1 MKKMRVL
8 SFLLVLCMLLSML
21 PTGAFALERE
31 ETIGQKT
38 ANQKAVKTGVDE
50 APVTLTSPNGDMG
63 QILAENQPDRVQ
75 SVTVEKIEKPD
86 DVEALPQSGQ
96 SLKPQQSL
104 YDTQELVRAIV
115 ILEDKGLLEQGYS
128 TDAIS
133 AQTIQVVSSQ
143 KSLLKQ
149 QEAVTAAMG
158 RVVQEVSPEAELE
171 VRYHYTIAAN
181 GMAVELPYGALAR
194 ILSLDGVK
202 AAFLAPQYEVPR
214 DMTDNDAVLPCTHAT
229 SPAIGAVKTWD
240 VGYTGQG
247 MRIAIVDT
255 GLDLDHPSFAA
266 APQEP
271 SLNKEEL
278 SRLIPNLNAAGM
290 FQGLNAD
297 RLYRSEKVPYAFNY
311 VDGTLDVTHDNDDQG
326 DHGTHVAGI
335 AAANRL
341 ETTDVVGVAPD
352 AQLLIMKVFGA
363 NGGAYFDDILA
374 CLEDC
379 YVLNVDVVNM
389 SLGTPA
395 GFTSLSPEIDEIF
408 ARILQSDMVAAIAA
422 GNSYSAAYMNGTGT
436 NRNQTSDPDNGIMS
450 SPASYIGAT
459 SVASVENSAIRF
471 NYVELENGAKIPY
484 NDVAAT
490 ALTTL
495 YWVDPA
501 HRAEFVM
508 IPGTGSAEDFAG
520 YAPAMDEEGV
530 RLYGVSIAV
539 IQRGGIDFVT
549 KQANAA
555 AVGFDACIVYDNTEG
570 DLLNMVD
577 GGVIPNVYIS
587 KASGEAMLEA
597 AGADRR
603 GVLYLKS
610 ADETETVPSSLA
622 GQMSD
627 FSSWGVTPDLQLNPE
642 VTAPGGNIYS
652 TLTNGHYGMM
662 SGTSMASPNVAG
674 MSALILEYLH
684 ETYPELTDAELHT
697 AAESLLMSTAEPV
710 MEFEGVPYSPRKQ
723 GAGSANV
730 YRAITSPAYLT
741 VNNGA
746 EKTPKVSFGDD
757 HARTGVY
764 YFCFDVNNLT
774 DQPLVYALEGQ
785 AMTDQFMEMDGLKFM
800 SETSRGL
807 EASVTFSVAKHEISQ
822 RYDYNGDGVVTM
834 ADVQDFLD
842 AVNGLAQVTEGFD
855 LTDDGTVDTADVQ
868 KLYELVQETF
878 VTLEKIEVPA
888 NGRATVYATVTLT
901 HADKAYMDENYPN
914 GIYVDGFIRLRAP
927 SEDAVDLSLPFLGF
941 YGDWSQ
947 APAIDDAWYYDVN
960 AIAERYV
967 NVLFTDYGTTSFNLG
982 LNPYILEDYDPEHNV
997 LSPNGDGYSDKIS
1010 EIYLGMMRNAKR
1022 INFTWLDEDGNELFN
1037 GPYDYAMKNYYFAAY
1052 DFVPPL
1058 IYTEVCSAY
1067 DFRNRDGSYAV
1078 QNMDRVQLQI
1088 SAMLDDGDDIADQVI
1103 TTDIVIDTQ
1112 APVLDMSSMVY
1123 DYDEATDTRT
1133 LTFTVSDNYDIAAVV
1148 PLTKGAAAF
1157 DYIPV
1162 TTKEAGVDG
1171 ESAAITLDVSDY
1183 DSVFQIAVCDYGTNE
1198 SYYQISF
1205 GGQQNYRKDSFF
1217 AYRLFSAIPQD
1228 SNIYL
1233 TEAYNGWQSFLSAD
1247 QMLMHTSMLDEGE
1260 TYTYAAEYVDGYIVG
1275 IDANSII
1282 YATELG
1288 QWVRTD
1294 LGKLEAEMMIEF
1306 YPGGYEV
1313 GDYYMMNVQFPA
1325 LDMAFDHTTDTLY
1338 VLTDESMYLGPNTGG
1353 HLLTVDWLTGEATYV
1368 GRVSGL
1374 TDDHQALTLACDN
1387 DGVLYTVDAITGD
1400 LYTINRETAVATFV
1414 GQTGYTPLYQQSM
1427 TVDHETNKLYWAAY
1441 QDVTGVSSFFEVDK
1455 TTGQLLSA
1463 TATEYNSQLSGLFK
1477 PYDTHRNLVP
1487 DGAALT
1493 GLTLMERKLTLRGG
1507 DTTNLHCQPQ
1517 PYYAEL
1523 NAEDLT
1529 WTTSDSAV
1537 ATVENGTVAAVGSGT
1552 AIITAAVGELTA
1564 SCQVEVVTLGGQLYA
1579 FNFGTDM
1586 STANA
1591 WITMD
1596 VNQPQSAK
1604 LLSDAMAISNGVT
1617 AAAYV
1622 DGSVY
1627 AFDSAGAFYELDA
1640 ETFQGRLLKPADN
1653 TTAVTAMAFN
1663 YADGFLYAL
1672 SYDGNSSFALC
1683 QVNLYTG
1690 ELRPVMESL
1699 EMMYGTPLGGM
1710 AIDYEGR
1717 FYFMNLDASGAL
1729 RLDSFKL
1736 TYDGW
1741 MYMGEGYVSA
1751 TLPGLNCY
1759 SFSSLAWSE
1768 QNDGLFWANDQGQ
1781 LHWIGVEVDTRL
1793 VEEEWGEYEETYLD
1807 ASAVLLGGISD
1818 AVSPATGQAMIMGL
1832 LEIPERE
1839 PQCPEVPLQS
1849 AAMPESITV
1858 AAGGHTQ
1865 TGLSVE
1871 PWNAKYTVEY
1881 AMADTTVATVS
1892 DSGIITGVSKGNT
1905 TLTATIYHADGTV
1918 FQTLTAEVKA
1928 VFSDVDVY
1936 CFMITD
1942 GANGGDAWLRMNG
1955 ADPNKLSVAGNT
1967 TAPVYAAAYY
1977 DGKVYAVSPT
1987 DEEYGYRNHLMRI
2000 DSSSFVVEE
2009 VLPVALPC
2017 DLRDMAFDYTTG
2029 TMYGIAQSGTVTGG
2043 VAQIDLTTGAVTVVA
2058 DTGSELVTL
2067 SCDADGQLYT
2077 ITVDGV
2083 LCRLD
2088 KYTGALEEIQ
2098 KVSGSL
2104 SGYQS
2109 MHYDHVTGNTYW
2121 GRDALYLVDTKNG
2134 NTTMLGRIGGTYM
2147 LVGSVFTMPSEE
2159 LEPDVPETTG
2169 VTGICLTERAA
2180 VVRGETAQLTA
2191 SVLPVS
2197 VSQVDKTVTWTS
2209 SDTAVATVD
2218 VNGVVTG
2225 ISGGTVTITATAG
2238 DYTDTCVVTVLEE
2251 AQKFYAYEENS
2262 HRWVQIDTGT
2272 GDLITVREEPTLAPI
2287 VSAADTGETIY
2298 AYDEDGYFY
2307 SIDPASFARTKLSDG
2322 VHGMTQDA
2330 FDGWTYYT
2338 TEVNITDMSYD
2349 AESGRLFGI
2358 LNGLYEDGEGLYLI
2372 YSALVEINL
2381 QAGRLNPYSYEEM
2394 EVGQIIFITTY
2405 GDGNMVYRPG
2415 NLLVKGGYAYSVDT
2429 WYSGILSRV
2438 SLTWDPWMEFYYAG
2452 DCEQLAHVNQ
2462 LEWGMFFDSRSLV
2475 YDPVFDVTYTFHDL
2489 GQDELGSARSDVT
2502 LCTINLGNAA
2512 TSEVCNLG
2520 KDVVLNSLIIR

>member
-1 MKKMRVL
+1 
-8 SFLLVLCMLLSML
+8 MLLSML

-86 DVEALPQSGQ
+86 DVEALSQSGQ

-133 AQTIQVVSSQ
+133 AQTTQVVSSQ

-229 SPAIGAVKTWD
+229 PPAIGAVKTWD

-422 GNSYSAAYMNGTGT
+422 GNSYFAAYMNGTGT

-459 SVASVENSAIRF
+459 AVASVENSAIRF

-520 YAPAMDEEGV
+520 YAPAMDEEGI

-597 AGADRR
+597 AGEDRR

-610 ADETETVPSSLA
+610 VDETETVPSSLA

-652 TLTNGHYGMM
+652 TLTNDLVG
-662 SGTSMASPNVAG
+662 NVIAVIQH
-674 MSALILEYLH
+674 SADLKLH
-684 ETYPELTDAELHT
+684 PIHVLHGI
-697 AAESLLMSTAEPV
+697 A
-710 MEFEGVPYSPRKQ
+710 
-723 GAGSANV
+723 
-730 YRAITSPAYLT
+730 AIT
-741 VNNGA
+741 
-746 EKTPKVSFGDD
+746 VS
-757 HARTGVY
+757 
-764 YFCFDVNNLT
+764 
-774 DQPLVYALEGQ
+774 
-785 AMTDQFMEMDGLKFM
+785 
-800 SETSRGL
+800 
-807 EASVTFSVAKHEISQ
+807 
-822 RYDYNGDGVVTM
+822 
-834 ADVQDFLD
+834 
-842 AVNGLAQVTEGFD
+842 
-855 LTDDGTVDTADVQ
+855 
-868 KLYELVQETF
+868 
-878 VTLEKIEVPA
+878 KI
-888 NGRATVYATVTLT
+888 
-901 HADKAYMDENYPN
+901 
-914 GIYVDGFIRLRAP
+914 
-927 SEDAVDLSLPFLGF
+927 
-941 YGDWSQ
+941 
-947 APAIDDAWYYDVN
+947 
-960 AIAERYV
+960 
-967 NVLFTDYGTTSFNLG
+967 
-982 LNPYILEDYDPEHNV
+982 
-997 LSPNGDGYSDKIS
+997 
-1010 EIYLGMMRNAKR
+1010 
-1022 INFTWLDEDGNELFN
+1022 
-1037 GPYDYAMKNYYFAAY
+1037 
-1052 DFVPPL
+1052 
-1058 IYTEVCSAY
+1058 
-1067 DFRNRDGSYAV
+1067 
-1078 QNMDRVQLQI
+1078 
-1088 SAMLDDGDDIADQVI
+1088 
-1103 TTDIVIDTQ
+1103 Q

-1123 DYDEATDTRT
+1123 DYDEDTDTRT

-1198 SYYQISF
+1198 SYYEISF
-1205 GGQQNYRKDSFF
+1205 AGQQNYREDSFF

-1260 TYTYAAEYVDGYIVG
+1260 TYTYAAEYVDGYIIG
-1275 IDANSII
+1275 IDANSTI

-1493 GLTLMERKLTLRGG
+1493 GLTLLERKLTLRGG
-1507 DTTNLHCQPQ
+1507 DTTSLHCQPQ

-1529 WTTSDSAV
+1529 WTSSDSAV

-1586 STANA
+1586 SAANA

-1604 LLSDAMAISNGVT
+1604 LLADAMAIPNGVT

-1781 LHWIGVEVDTRL
+1781 IHWIGVEVDTRL

-1807 ASAVLLGGISD
+1807 AGAVLLGGISD

-1839 PQCPEVPLQS
+1839 PQYPEVPLQS

-1892 DSGIITGVSKGNT
+1892 DSGIITGVSKGDT

-1942 GANGGDAWLRMNG
+1942 GANGGDAWLRING
-1955 ADPNKLSVAGNT
+1955 VDPTKLSVAGNT
-1967 TAPVYAAAYY
+1967 TVPVYAAAYY

-2077 ITVDGV
+2077 ITADGV

-2147 LVGSVFTMPSEE
+2147 LVGSVFIMPSEE

-2287 VSAADTGETIY
+2287 VATADTGETIY

-2307 SIDPASFARTKLSDG
+2307 SIDPVSFARTKLSDG

-2394 EVGQIIFITTY
+2394 EVGQIIFISTY

-2452 DCEQLAHVNQ
+2452 DREQLAHVNQ

-2489 GQDELGSARSDVT
+2489 GQDELGSTRSDVT